1 MTTGQTVVRV
11 LLGALGAVLLLG
23 GIAVAVAVSDV
34 PGAWIGGGWM
44 IISGAILLIAV
55 VIEVSRYRSA
65 SAELGG
71 GAPGPGGGEPAPLDG
86 RFRRT
91 DEVFVDPTSKRTMRV
106 FVDANTGERRY
117 VAEP

>member
-11 LLGALGAVLLLG
+11 LLGALGAVLLIG
-23 GIAVAVAVSDV
+23 GIAVAVAVGDV
-34 PGAWIGGGWM
+34 PGAWVGAGWM
-44 IISGAILLIAV
+44 IISGGVLLIAV
-55 VIEVSRYRSA
+55 LIEVSRYRSA

-71 GAPGPGGGEPAPLDG
+71 GAPGPGGGEPGPLDS

-91 DEVFVDPTSKRTMRV
+91 DEVFIDPTSKRTMRV

-117 VAEP
+117 VAEG

>member
-1 MTTGQTVVRV
+1 MTTGQTIVRV
-11 LLGALGAVLLLG
+11 LLGLVGVALLLG
-23 GIAVAVAVSDV
+23 GIALGVTDGTAG
-34 PGAWIGGGWM
+34 GAWVAAGWM
-44 IISGAILLIAV
+44 IISGSVLLIAV

-65 SAELGG
+65 SAELDRE
-71 GAPGPGGGEPAPLDG
+71 PSGPGGGEPGPLDA

-117 VAEP
+117 VAEG

>member
-11 LLGALGAVLLLG
+11 LLGVVGALMLLG
-23 GIAVAVAVSDV
+23 GVALVFSGM
-34 PGAWIGGGWM
+34 PGAVV
-44 IISGAILLIAV
+44 GAIWLIPSGVVLAIV
-55 VIEVSRYRSA
+55 AVIEVSRYRSA